1 MAKLFMIAAGGT
13 GGHFYPGFV
22 LGRELSARGQK
33 VLFVIKTGS
42 PNAKLLSSNNLP
54 YFEMDFVSM
63 PRSKN
68 PVKWLQFIKKLLSS
82 IKQIR
87 ALIKKEKPAVCI
99 GMGGYISF
107 PVVFTAHYSGVKTA
121 VHDSNTVIGLANK
134 ICAKFTDKFLLGL
147 PVREQIKNSV
157 LAGTPVRQA
166 FAGPFNNIRRQKG
179 VLNVLIFGGSGGA
192 KALNM
197 AAAKTVKEIVKTN
210 SNILFTH
217 ITGLRDYEEIKAFY
231 GDTPQLNL
239 LSYAENMPELMAQAD
254 ILISRAGAS
263 SLAEIYSMAKPSI
276 AVPFPYAAGDHQY
289 YNAKIFAD
297 KGCLKLIRENPNL
310 TQDLTAALT
319 GLINTPSL
327 LKEMA
332 DNFKKVDLPNPLTA
346 AARTAD
352 IIESLAK

>member
-13 GGHFYPGFV
+13 GGHFYPGFA
-22 LGRELSARGQK
+22 LGRELAARGNK

-42 PNAKLLSSNNLP
+42 PDAKLLASNNLP
-54 YFEMDFVSM
+54 YFEMDSVSM

-68 PVKWLQFIKKLLSS
+68 PLKWIRFIKKLFSS

-87 ALIKKEKPAVCI
+87 ALIKKEKPSVCI

-107 PVVFTAHYSGVKTA
+107 PLVFTAHYSGVKTA

-147 PVREQIKNSV
+147 PVRTKIKNSV
-157 LAGTPVRQA
+157 LAGTPIRQA
-166 FAGPFNNIRRQKG
+166 FAGPFDNVGKQDG

-192 KALNM
+192 KVLNM
-197 AAAKTVKEIVKTN
+197 AAAKAVKEFVKTN
-210 SNILFTH
+210 RNIRFTH
-217 ITGLRDYEEIKAFY
+217 ITGLRDYGEVKAFY

-239 LSYAENMPELMAQAD
+239 LEYSEDMPSLMAHAD

-263 SLAEIYSMAKPSI
+263 SLAEIYSMAKPAI
-276 AVPFPYAAGDHQY
+276 AVPFPYAIGDHQY
-289 YNAKIFAD
+289 YNAKIFAG
-297 KGCLKLIRENPNL
+297 KGCIKLIRENPNL
-310 TQDLTAALT
+310 TQDLAAALNEI
-319 GLINTPSL
+319 LKNPAL
-327 LKEMA
+327 LKEMS

-352 IIESLAK
+352 IIENLAK